1 MIYILYIYTKY
12 ISKNCYTVGVLRFT
26 FFLDISF
33 CHDGFFKVNPLS
45 LTLFANF
52 EFWFRFCQHSY
63 TQEKTG
69 AWEEWPESNDPTSA
83 WILGFDCN
91 LKRLT
96 SHHVRPWGTFG
107 DALNPWAM
115 SNFQTI
121 PNSFFLE
128 HVVSQQIQIKTAC
141 SKICFPT
148 VGWRDQPARKNL
160 WVGAQESWWWPTRAA
175 ENGCF
180 LASV

>member
-1 MIYILYIYTKY
+1 M
-12 ISKNCYTVGVLRFT
+12 GVLRVT

-121 PNSFFLE
+121 PNSFFWNTWF
-128 HVVSQQIQIKTAC
+128 HNKFKSKRHAVKYVSQLLGEGINQLA
-141 SKICFPT
+141 KIF
-148 VGWRDQPARKNL
+148 GLGLRNRGDDLQEQPKMDVSWHPFKL
-160 WVGAQESWWWPTRAA
+160 W
-175 ENGCF
+175 
-180 LASV
+180 L